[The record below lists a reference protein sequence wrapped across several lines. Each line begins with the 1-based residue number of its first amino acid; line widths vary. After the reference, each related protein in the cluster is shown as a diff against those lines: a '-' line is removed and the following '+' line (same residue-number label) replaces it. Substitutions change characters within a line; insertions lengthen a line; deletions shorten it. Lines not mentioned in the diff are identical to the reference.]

1 MRARHAGILLCC
13 LFLGL
18 FLSLFLPV
26 QAVPLRVVVNHAPP
40 YRIIDPPHYTG
51 YYIELLKTG
60 GRRGWTRDRVC
71 QRPPQ
76 ARLSDAGAWRGGF
89 AAGAQ
94 PDA

>member
-51 YYIELLKTG
+51 YYIELLKLGAAEAGLEIEFTP
-60 GRRGWTRDRVC
+60 TSLHCYTV
-71 QRPPQ
+71 
-76 ARLSDAGAWRGGF
+76 ARNLLRSSV
-89 AAGAQ
+89 
-94 PDA
+94 